1 MTDTLL
7 EIRDLHVRFS
17 VRAGEVHAVR
27 GLDLSVAR
35 GEVAAIVG
43 ESGSGKSATM
53 LAALGL
59 LDVNATA
66 TGSVKLDGIELIG
79 ASEPA
84 LRRVRGGRIGMIFQ
98 DPMTSLNPV
107 MQVGRQIAEAVLAHQ
122 RMAPKQAESRAVE
135 LLEMVSFPE
144 AARRARSY
152 PHELS
157 GGMRQRAMIA
167 MALANDPEILIADEP
182 TTALDVT
189 VQAQILDVLRSL
201 QASRWL
207 TIVLITHDLG
217 VVAGLADTVHVMYA
231 GEVVESASAVDAFH
245 RPQHPY
251 TSGLLE
257 SLPRLDRPERELIPI
272 GGAPPALLD
281 DPDGCAFAP
290 RCRFAVAT
298 CRTVA
303 PSQHVV
309 GASTVACDVLPLAS
323 AAAPTPEGVA

>member
-1 MTDTLL
+1 MTDALL
-7 EIRDLHVRFS
+7 EVHDLHVRFS

-27 GLDLSVAR
+27 GLELSVAR

-79 ASEPA
+79 ASEAA

-107 MQVGRQIAEAVLAHQ
+107 MQIGRQIAEAVLAHQ
-122 RMAPKQAESRAVE
+122 RISPKQAEARAVE

-167 MALANDPEILIADEP
+167 MALAIDPVILIADEP

-201 QASRWL
+201 QASRGL

-231 GEVVESASAVDAFH
+231 GEVVESAPAVDAFH

-251 TSGLLE
+251 TAGLLE

-272 GGAPPALLD
+272 GGTPPALLD
-281 DPDGCAFAP
+281 DLEGCAFAP
-290 RCRFAVAT
+290 RCRFAVDT
-298 CRTVA
+298 CRTTR
-303 PSQHVV
+303 PSQHVLAV
-309 GASTVACDVLPLAS
+309 STVACDVLPMTRPTNVTTEAAS
-323 AAAPTPEGVA
+323 